1 MLKVVFMRHGH
12 YDWQTPDNLSSRG
25 VAEVLAAVQKLKAV
39 GIEPERIVS
48 TPVPRGKE
56 TAQIVADKLGGKLTG
71 EIIFDPK
78 LDETGNA
85 KFLRSLQAMPD
96 GVHSIFAVSHAMT
109 ISEMMS
115 VLLTKEVRSEF
126 FLDMDGL
133 PHGGVAIIDV
143 EGADRCADIKPNTAT
158 KYEIVLP

>member
-1 MLKVVFMRHGH
+1 MLRLVFMRHGH
-12 YDWQTPDNLSSRG
+12 YDWQAPDNLSSRG
-25 VAEVLAAVQKLKAV
+25 VAEVLAAVRKLKAV

-48 TPVPRGKE
+48 TPVSRGKE
-56 TAQIVADKLGGKLTG
+56 TAKIVADRLGGKLTG
-71 EIIFDPK
+71 EIIFDSK

-85 KFLRSLQAMPD
+85 KFLRSLQEMPD
-96 GVHSIFAVSHAMT
+96 GLRSIFAVSHAMT
-109 ISEMMS
+109 ISEMVS
-115 VLLTKEVRSEF
+115 VLLTKQVRSEF
-126 FLDMDGL
+126 FVDMDGL